1 MIPWGAIVF
10 FTIAAILLI
19 LVIARTIYRCFT
31 NHGCCKTEENL
42 ASQTK
47 AMSTSRKS
55 DFFEMEVEEPP
66 MLDSTL
72 EPEPDPDPLAAEI
85 LALQREKEKLNEL
98 LFDPKMQHAVD
109 VYDPHGYYS
118 QFSVVGEDS
127 NAGYDEPDRKVRKP
141 KTESSLTAN
150 NGINPPPESNQTN
163 HQLPTLQEESKT
175 YQELDLKDVSPHTED
190 FTALVF
196 SDNPELQNG
205 TENPSFEVHVD
216 SSDSEH
222 SYEIT
227 IATV

>member
-1 MIPWGAIVF
+1 MTPWAAIVF
-10 FTIAAILLI
+10 LTIAAILLI

-31 NHGCCKTEENL
+31 YHGCCKTEENS
-42 ASQTK
+42 ASLMK
-47 AMSTSRKS
+47 GRSTSRKS

-66 MLDSTL
+66 KLDSTL

-85 LALQREKEKLNEL
+85 LALQLEKEKLNEL
-98 LFDPKMQHAVD
+98 LFDPEKQHAVD
-109 VYDPHGYYS
+109 EYDPHGYYS
-118 QFSVVGEDS
+118 QLSVVGEDS
-127 NAGYDEPDRKVRKP
+127 NAGYDEPDQKTRKP
-141 KTESSLTAN
+141 KTESSPTAN
-150 NGINPPPESNQTN
+150 ICINPPPESNQTN

-196 SDNPELQNG
+196 NHNPELQNG
-205 TENPSFEVHVD
+205 TENPNFEVD